1 MSIAQAN
8 GTNLAY
14 ITSLLPSPK
23 IGQYPKTVR
32 GGGLRLLRLGSI
44 EERKTMCQLP
54 DSASPII
61 AFENVSFNHAGRELH
76 GISFAA
82 YAGRVTVLMGAHDA
96 GKTTVLRML
105 LGLDI
110 PDSGCISTCGKPYGT
125 SRIPKNVVSAMPEAI
140 SLSPYYS
147 AGTYLRWKALWAGTP
162 DPLLDGIIHMTELQ
176 NLLTVKLHDLA
187 PIDVLKMRFAIALL
201 PNPKALIM
209 DEPLQTLDRSGT
221 NWICEQIRKQANRGV
236 AVLIASEPDSRLRPI
251 TDDVVVLDKGT
262 VVKEGSRGQLWKED

>member
-1 MSIAQAN
+1 
-8 GTNLAY
+8 
-14 ITSLLPSPK
+14 
-23 IGQYPKTVR
+23 
-32 GGGLRLLRLGSI
+32 
-44 EERKTMCQLP
+44 MCQLP

-61 AFENVSFNHAGRELH
+61 AFENISFNHAGRELH

-110 PDSGCISTCGKPYGT
+110 PDSGCISTCGKPSGT
-125 SRIPKNVVSAMPEAI
+125 SRIPKNVVNAMPEAI
-140 SLSPYYS
+140 SRSPYYS

-176 NLLTVKLHDLA
+176 NLLTVKLHALA

-209 DEPLQTLDRSGT
+209 DEPLQTLDQSGT